1 MNTKTRNGLIIA
13 GVAAL
18 GVISVGV
25 AGNKNS
31 DKKPESSTPTTTIST
46 AASTAPVAESVD
58 VDAVKSCKTDSEI
71 MNLLGSYAYDVDFSG
86 LVGKRI
92 SFTGKT
98 NANRTNSEQIV
109 FYSKTNEYQIKA
121 DYKNDFDRAVEI
133 EVAGTITSADYTCI
147 VLSDVSVISK
157 EPVETTA
164 ETTAVT
170 TVETTATTKN
180 EVIVYVSNTGKYHR
194 HSDCSGMTEYTEM
207 TIEEAKAAG
216 YDPCGRCY

>member
-58 VDAVKSCKTDSEI
+58 VDAVKSCKTESEL

-121 DYKNDFDRAVEI
+121 DYKNDFDHAVEL
-133 EVAGTITSADYTCI
+133 EVAGTITAADYTCI
-147 VLSDVSVISK
+147 ELSEVSVYSK
-157 EPVETTA
+157 EPA
-164 ETTAVT
+164 ETTAATAVVT
-170 TVETTATTKN
+170 TAETTATTKN
-180 EVIVYVSNTGKYHR
+180 EVIVYVSNKGKYHR